1 MFERVPAGQIAVCVL
16 NKWFGAACSPSASGG
31 YVYID
36 MPRCLQG
43 TPVAWNFATFKRTG
57 TRTAA
62 RKYWRARCHCKRR
75 RTDASKVLAATTNDD
90 DWKQEDGEQGA
101 GRSVW
106 GGTH

>member
-1 MFERVPAGQIAVCVL
+1 MGSE
-16 NKWFGAACSPSASGG
+16 S
-31 YVYID
+31 
-36 MPRCLQG
+36 
-43 TPVAWNFATFKRTG
+43 
-57 TRTAA
+57 TAA
-62 RKYWRARCHCKRR
+62 AGIQMVQFHDEFQSRCHCKRR